1 VRVEE
6 SCLQGKILRSLAVKK
21 LRNGAET
28 TGANAYKARPQQMR
42 AEVHMLASYL
52 KSRSDLVLLL
62 SRVLLV
68 LLYVIF
74 GLQKLVGFSG
84 TVTYMASTGLPAPE
98 IAAVGS
104 IVIELG
110 FGIAIALGWRT
121 RPLALW
127 MALYALVTAFIGHRY
142 WMLRGPEH
150 FENMINF
157 YKNMSIVGGSLLL
170 AYTGPG
176 KYSLDSGMKQSKLGA
191 EPALN

>member
-1 VRVEE
+1 MRVEK
-6 SCLQGKILRSLAVKK
+6 SCVQRETLRGLAVKEM
-21 LRNGAET
+21 RNDTET
-28 TGANAYKARPQQMR
+28 SGANATQSGLQPLRVEA
-42 AEVHMLASYL
+42 HMLSSYL
-52 KSRSDLVLLL
+52 KGRSDIVLLL

-68 LLYVIF
+68 LLYLIF
-74 GLQKLVGFSG
+74 GLQKLVGFAG

-98 IAAVGS
+98 IAAVAS
-104 IVIELG
+104 ILIELG

-127 MALYALVTAFIGHRY
+127 MALYALATAFIGHRY

-170 AYTGPG
+170 ALTGPG
-176 KYSLDSGMKQSKLGA
+176 KYSLDNRMKERKLGA
-191 EPALN
+191 EAVLN